1 MSNVPTVKK
10 YSPCSRG
17 LKALLGNSKGVKQ
30 VFPVLAGV
38 EGKASNKAQVR
49 RRRLASLFKAMLIVF
64 TSCLRWLKF
73 QWGP

>member
-1 MSNVPTVKK
+1 
-10 YSPCSRG
+10 
-17 LKALLGNSKGVKQ
+17 
-30 VFPVLAGV
+30 VLAGV